1 VLTRRNLLKMG
12 GVSVAAL
19 GLGNCAYSDEEQ
31 TPELN
36 LENMVGGVTP
46 LAPEDFELRMEKARR
61 LMAEHD
67 IDGLFLT
74 GSTNLRYFTNIQW
87 GRTER
92 TFGAV
97 LNRRGDPIWVCPG
110 LERDS
115 AQEHLSAAHE
125 VRIWEEHESPFAL
138 IENIMRELGG
148 RRLGLGPTIR
158 NFVANGLRNDAPRLE
173 LVDGSVVT
181 ENCRVIKTEKELG
194 YMELASR
201 ITKLALKETFAHLH
215 DGMTAGEIASIASAA
230 HRQMGVSGFGNPK
243 IGQNSSFPHGSSVER
258 TVAPGTIVLT
268 SGGSSIEG
276 FNCDVDR
283 TTVFGTP
290 TDEQKRIFD
299 VVKEAQL
306 AALASVRPGVTCESV
321 DTAGRKVIE
330 DAGFGPE
337 YTYFKHRI
345 GHGVGMDGHEYTY
358 LVQGNKVKLEPG
370 MVFSCE
376 PAIYIEGDLGIRIE
390 DDFVVTEDGARRL
403 GGMFATGLNTPFGD

>member
-1 VLTRRNLLKMG
+1 MLTRRNLLKMG

-19 GLGNCAYSDEEQ
+19 SIGNCADSGEKP
-31 TPELN
+31 TAGAKF
-36 LENMVGGVTP
+36 ENMVGGVSP
-46 LAPEDFELRMEKARR
+46 LAPEDYDARMEKARR
-61 LMAEHD
+61 LMAENG

-115 AQEHLSAAHE
+115 AQEHLPGDQE
-125 VRIWEEHESPFAL
+125 VRIWEEHESPFEL
-138 IENIMRELGG
+138 IDGIMRDLGG
-148 RRLGLGPTIR
+148 RRLGLGPTVR
-158 NFVANGLRNDAPRLE
+158 NFVSHGLRKDSPRLA
-173 LVDGSVVT
+173 LVDGAVVT
-181 ENCRVIKTEKELG
+181 ETCRVIKTEKEIG
-194 YMELASR
+194 YMELAST
-201 ITKLALKETFAHLH
+201 ITKLALKETFANLQ
-215 DGMTAGEIASIASAA
+215 DGMTAGDIGALAADA

-243 IGQNSSFPHGSSVER
+243 IGPNSSFPHGSSVER
-258 TVAPGTIVLT
+258 IVSPGSIVLT

-306 AALASVRPGVTCESV
+306 AALASVHPGVTCESV
-321 DTAGRKVIE
+321 DAAGRKVID

-337 YTYFKHRI
+337 YTFFKHRI

-358 LVQGNKVKLEPG
+358 LVKGNKVKLEPG

-376 PAIYIEGDLGIRIE
+376 PAIYIEGNLGIRIE

-403 GGMFATGLNTPFGD
+403 GGMYATGLDTPFGD